1 MRTAKCDIPIAQ
13 GARERAIAI
22 LGPVHANWTTL
33 SVRGA
38 IESVQNCT
46 DPWVQERMVT
56 PLGRGQRCQ
65 ANRPKCIRFDG
76 RRTVKAYIL
85 ALTLGFALAGTGLM
99 LTRQLPATLAACI
112 DRGC

>member
-56 PLGRGQRCQ
+56 PW
-65 ANRPKCIRFDG
+65 A
-76 RRTVKAYIL
+76 
-85 ALTLGFALAGTGLM
+85 AGNAAKRIVRSACDLM
-99 LTRQLPATLAACI
+99 EGAR
-112 DRGC
+112 